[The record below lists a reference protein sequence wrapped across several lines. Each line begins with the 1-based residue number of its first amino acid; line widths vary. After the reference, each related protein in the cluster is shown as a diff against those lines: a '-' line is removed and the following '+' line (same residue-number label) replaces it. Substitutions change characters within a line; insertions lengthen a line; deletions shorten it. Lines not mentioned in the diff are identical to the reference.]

1 MCICT
6 FFSATLFWRAFRDGA
21 HGNLAATFA
30 FFLLVCGLQGLHV
43 ALPLTDDAPAAR
55 FQSNYSISIS
65 YLAYAPIIF
74 QATLVACTYTF
85 SEVSI
90 LHGL

>member
-1 MCICT
+1 MIA
-6 FFSATLFWRAFRDGA
+6 SMYV

-30 FFLLVCGLQGLHV
+30 FSLLVCGLQGLHV
-43 ALPLTDDAPAAR
+43 ALPLTDGAPATR

-74 QATLVACTYTF
+74 QATLVACTYSF
-85 SEVSI
+85 SQVSI
-90 LHGL
+90 LHDSYYFLSV